1 MKNLSNITNESAIYI
16 IQRETHEILFCNDR
30 VKEIFPHVEL
40 GAICHVLRCGSCK
53 NCPLK
58 FIGSRNSYTTVNYDN
73 PFGEVVDITA
83 TKLMWGEQIPAYL
96 ITIVPYKAD
105 QDKNEEALRKYQ
117 KSVESTPYKLMEYD
131 ARTDRFVRQQDTA
144 EEENR
149 KVFVFEYDALENI
162 IKISNSFQREFQK
175 EAEIVSA
182 REVLRETEFIH
193 NEDKKI
199 IKKAMQQC
207 MDQKSSV
214 RCELRL
220 RIPTGEY
227 ESYEV
232 YANSLWDEKKDES
245 VGIFGKF
252 ININSLKKEALLW
265 KNHAE
270 KDSLTGI
277 YNRAALQKIIK
288 ELLEGE
294 DDINCGTLIF
304 VDIDNFKRIN
314 DTYGHP
320 VGDELLSAV
329 ANRIGNCFRETDIVA
344 RYGGDE
350 FIIYV
355 QDICDPMMLEKKMK
369 QLCCI
374 FKKEYRME
382 IGNIS
387 VSGSIGAASCPKDG
401 TDFKTLLKKADI
413 ALYEA
418 KKKGKGRYTIYSKE
432 ME

>member
-1 MKNLSNITNESAIYI
+1 
-16 IQRETHEILFCNDR
+16 
-30 VKEIFPHVEL
+30 
-40 GAICHVLRCGSCK
+40 
-53 NCPLK
+53 
-58 FIGSRNSYTTVNYDN
+58 
-73 PFGEVVDITA
+73 
-83 TKLMWGEQIPAYL
+83 
-96 ITIVPYKAD
+96 
-105 QDKNEEALRKYQ
+105 
-117 KSVESTPYKLMEYD
+117 MEYD
-131 ARTDRFVRQQDTA
+131 TRTDEFVRQQDTS

-162 IKISNSFQREFQK
+162 IRISDSFKREFQK

-182 REVLRETEFIH
+182 REVLIETEFIH
-193 NEDKKI
+193 SEDKKI

-207 MDQKSSV
+207 MNQKSSV

-265 KNHAE
+265 KNNAE

-277 YNRAALQKIIK
+277 YNRAALQERITG
-288 ELLEGE
+288 LLEGE
-294 DDINCGTLIF
+294 DEISCGTLIF
-304 VDIDNFKRIN
+304 IDIDNFKGIN

-320 VGDELLSAV
+320 AGDELLSAV
-329 ANRIGNCFRETDIVA
+329 ANRIWNCFRETDIVA

-355 QDICDPMMLEKKMK
+355 QNICDPMKLEVKME
-369 QLCCI
+369 QLCCV

-387 VSGSIGAASCPKDG
+387 VSGSIGAASYPKDG
-401 TDFKTLLKKADI
+401 TDYKTLLKKADI

-418 KKKGKGRYTIYSKE
+418 KKKGKDRYTIYSKE

>member
-1 MKNLSNITNESAIYI
+1 MKNLLNVTNKIAIYI
-16 IQRETHEILFCNDR
+16 IHKETHKILFYNDQ
-30 VKEIFPHVEL
+30 VKEIFPQVEP
-40 GAICHVLRCGSCK
+40 GTICHELRCGSCK

-58 FIGSRNSYTTVNYDN
+58 FIGSRNSYTTVNYDS

-96 ITIVPYKAD
+96 ITVVPYRVY
-105 QDKNEEALRKYQ
+105 QDENKDARKKYQ
-117 KSVESTPYKLMEYD
+117 KSVESTPYRLMEYD
-131 ARTDRFVRQQDTA
+131 TRIEEFVRQQDST

-162 IKISNSFQREFQK
+162 IRISNSFQRKFQK
-175 EAEIVSA
+175 EEEIVSA
-182 REVLRETEFIH
+182 QEVLRETEFIH
-193 NEDKKI
+193 NDDKKI
-199 IKKAMQQC
+199 IEKVMQQC
-207 MDQKSSV
+207 MSQKSSI

-220 RIPTGEY
+220 RIPAGEY

-232 YANSLWDEKKDES
+232 YANSLWDEKKDQS
-245 VGIFGKF
+245 VGIFGKL

-265 KNHAE
+265 KNYAE

-277 YNRAALQKIIK
+277 YNRTALQERITD
-288 ELLEGE
+288 LLEGQDE
-294 DDINCGTLIF
+294 ISCGTLIF
-304 VDIDNFKRIN
+304 IDIDNFKGIN

-329 ANRIGNCFRETDIVA
+329 ANRIWNCFRETDIVA

-355 QDICDPMMLEKKMK
+355 QNLCDPIKLEMKMK
-369 QLCCI
+369 QLCGV
-374 FKKEYRME
+374 FRKEYRME
-382 IGNIS
+382 RGNIN
-387 VSGSIGAASCPKDG
+387 VSGSIGAACFPRDG
-401 TDFKTLLKKADI
+401 SDYKTLLKKADI

-418 KKKGKGRYTIYSKE
+418 KKKGKDRYTIYSNE
-432 ME
+432 M